1 MELLPLQLEPA
12 LKAESL
18 IYPSTETVT
27 TYTNVLLISNEVQ
40 EYQQFIDSANPS
52 TFPIVYSKTVS
63 KTELFELLKSKFSS
77 ISRMAL
83 VFHSSGENVNTFLEM
98 KPLFDT
104 EINENTQFIIDLI
117 KEFQIKNIDYLAC
130 NTLNFPNWVNYFNTL
145 TQETEVIVG
154 ASNDRT
160 GNIKYGGDW
169 VLESTNEDIETVYF
183 TKAIEYYQY
192 VLDIYIVASLNYTYT
207 PVSSGSGTASV
218 ISTTSTS
225 ITVANIL
232 SSFTVSNI
240 TYNVTSIGS
249 GAFYDCTK
257 LTSVSIPDSVTSIS
271 YSAFQNCSSLTS
283 VSIPNSVT
291 SIVNFAFASCTSLPN
306 VTIPSSVT
314 SIGLYAFFGCSSLTS
329 ITIPDSV
336 TSIGS
341 DAFSFCSSL
350 TSVAIP
356 DSVTSIGS
364 GAFYNCSSLT
374 SITIPDSVTSIGDNA
389 FRSCSSLTSVA
400 IPDSVTSIGSG
411 VFAGCSS
418 LTSVAIPD
426 SVTSI
431 GSDAFSFCS
440 SLTSITIPDSVTSI
454 GSGAFF
460 YCSSLTSITIPDS
473 VTSIGSDAFSFC
485 SSLTSV
491 AIPDSVTSIGSGA
504 FYNCTS
510 LTSVAIPDSVTSIG
524 NDAFTSCTNLTTV
537 YITDAEAKKLG
548 FAGSPSTNIFFYGA
562 TVSLVLPTVEVLKAA
577 GFSALELKN
586 YGYTAT
592 ELISAGYTKSELMT
606 AGFSETEASCF
617 NEGTKILCL
626 NKKFEEEYIP
636 IEKLRKGDLV
646 KSFKHGYRKIDLI
659 GKNIMINEPKKF
671 SNCMY
676 KMEKTEENGLLEDLI
691 ITGWHAIMV
700 DELGELKE
708 ENDKKFGS
716 TTPIIDGKH
725 LLLSSVSTD
734 FVKLENTNL
743 YTYYHFILENN
754 GNNEERF
761 GVWANGI
768 LAETPS
774 KNDFLTKNFVPL

>member
-291 SIVNFAFASCTSLPN
+291 SIGTSVFHDCSKLTSVSIPNSVTSIVNFAFASCTSLPN

-314 SIGLYAFFGCSSLTS
+314 SIGLYAFFG
-329 ITIPDSV
+329 
-336 TSIGS
+336 
-341 DAFSFCSSL
+341 
-350 TSVAIP
+350 
-356 DSVTSIGS
+356 
-364 GAFYNCSSLT
+364 
-374 SITIPDSVTSIGDNA
+374 
-389 FRSCSSLTSVA
+389 
-400 IPDSVTSIGSG
+400 
-411 VFAGCSS
+411 
-418 LTSVAIPD
+418 
-426 SVTSI
+426 
-431 GSDAFSFCS
+431 
-440 SLTSITIPDSVTSI
+440 
-454 GSGAFF
+454 
-460 YCSSLTSITIPDS
+460 CSSLTSITIPDS